1 MTDLTKKTDPPQT
14 TADAEAM
21 RLVHGIDRTRADLST
36 TLAALEARLEP
47 SVLRGQV
54 GTELQNVEDR
64 VRVVVRD
71 QMDEAKTLVRGE
83 LNEAKTLVHGEL
95 IEAKTILRGELN
107 EARKLLRVEL
117 NEAEH
122 KVKTGL
128 ADARSAVKKDLNDAV
143 TDAKKSVRAATL
155 GKVEDLATN
164 IGDKMNDTRDTLVDT
179 IRNNPLPAAL
189 MGFGFAWLLMN
200 RSSASRGAYPRARV
214 GPSRERHGL
223 RNDNLEEA
231 GAAFR
236 QAGAAAGDAAH
247 QARDFLGDGVRQAS
261 ESVSDT
267 FHDASDRVGQV
278 ATRVSEK
285 ASVVAHKASD
295 TASHLAH
302 KASDAGTYAADG
314 VRAGAKRAEQEFR
327 GALRDNPVALGAAAL
342 TLGAVVGFALPRT
355 EGEDTFM
362 GEARDRV
369 LDRAGE
375 AAHDAVE
382 SVALLVERAP
392 DGAKA
397 QPANGMPSL
406 GG

>member
-1 MTDLTKKTDPPQT
+1 M
-14 TADAEAM
+14 
-21 RLVHGIDRTRADLST
+21 
-36 TLAALEARLEP
+36 
-47 SVLRGQV
+47 
-54 GTELQNVEDR
+54 
-64 VRVVVRD
+64 
-71 QMDEAKTLVRGE
+71 
-83 LNEAKTLVHGEL
+83 
-95 IEAKTILRGELN
+95 
-107 EARKLLRVEL
+107 
-117 NEAEH
+117 
-122 KVKTGL
+122 
-128 ADARSAVKKDLNDAV
+128 
-143 TDAKKSVRAATL
+143 
-155 GKVEDLATN
+155 
-164 IGDKMNDTRDTLVDT
+164 GDKMNDTRDTLVDT

-200 RSSASRGAYPRARV
+200 RSTSASKGAFPRARV
-214 GPSRERHGL
+214 GPFRERHGL
-223 RNDNLEEA
+223 RNDDLEEA
-231 GAAFR
+231 GAGMR
-236 QAGAAAGDAAH
+236 QAKAAAGDAAH

-267 FHDASDRVGQV
+267 FHEASDRVGEV

-285 ASVVAHKASD
+285 ASIVAHKASD
-295 TASHLAH
+295 AASTLAN
-302 KASDAGTYAADG
+302 KASDAGTHAADG

-327 GALRDNPVALGAAAL
+327 GVLRDNPVALGAAAL

-355 EGEDTFM
+355 EREDTFM